1 MEEILVAAG
10 EASGD
15 RAAASAL
22 AELPGVR
29 SYGLGGSALQG
40 LGTELVADL
49 RRTTGMGITEVA
61 TSVPRLLYLL
71 HALEREAIRR
81 RTKVALLVNYSDFN
95 VRLGHRLR
103 KAGVKVLFYGPPQVW
118 AWRSGRAAEVARSAD
133 VVATMLPFEAP
144 LWRAF
149 GVTAKYVGH
158 PSLEHLPMP
167 RDAARAR
174 LDLTDRAFAVGILPG
189 SRREEVTRLL
199 PAMLD
204 GYVVARKEHATVD
217 GRVFLAPSLD
227 ADTTRFLRRE
237 AKLRNVPVVAIDAR
251 EGALPMLSAFD
262 ATFCASGTASLEA
275 AVANAVPVVAYKVS
289 LVTELVGRALLS
301 VDHVALPNLIVG
313 RRAFCE
319 LLQRDVT
326 PRKLYRALREV
337 MRKREHY
344 MDACAE
350 VRARLGEDH
359 RPSSKVAAILAEWLP
374 AAVRSGV
381 LPLPDVGAPLDNAG
395 DPLRTMGE
403 PLPGAG

>member
-22 AELPGVR
+22 AELPAYR
-29 SYGLGGSALQG
+29 SYGLGGQALQG

-49 RRTTGMGITEVA
+49 RQTTGMGITEVA
-61 TSVPRLLYLL
+61 TSVPRLLFLL
-71 HALEREAIRR
+71 HSLEREAIRR

-103 KAGVKVLFYGPPQVW
+103 KHGVKVLFYGPPQVW
-118 AWRSGRAAEVARSAD
+118 AWRSGRAAEVARCAD

-149 GVTAKYVGH
+149 GVTARYVGH

-167 RDAARAR
+167 RDAARTR
-174 LDLTDRAFAVGILPG
+174 LDLTDRAFAIGILPG

-227 ADTTRFLRRE
+227 ADTTRFLRAE
-237 AKLRNVPVVAIDAR
+237 AKKRHVPVVAIDAR

-262 ATFCASGTASLEA
+262 ATLCASGTASLEA
-275 AVANAVPVVAYKVS
+275 AVAGAVPIVAYKVS

-301 VDHVALPNLIVG
+301 VDHVALPNLILG
-313 RRAFCE
+313 RRAFSE

-326 PRKLYRALREV
+326 PYKLYRAVREV
-337 MRKREHY
+337 MRKRESY
-344 MDACAE
+344 LESCAE
-350 VRARLGEDH
+350 VRTRLGENH
-359 RPSSKVAAILAEWLP
+359 RPSEKVAAILSEWLAPEP
-374 AAVRSGV
+374 ALQSC
-381 LPLPDVGAPLDNAG
+381 AP
-395 DPLRTMGE
+395 
-403 PLPGAG
+403 

>member
-22 AELPGVR
+22 AELTARARHLR

-40 LGTELVADL
+40 LGTELIADL
-49 RRTTGMGITEVA
+49 RHTTGMGITEVA
-61 TSVPRLLYLL
+61 TSVPRLLFLL
-71 HALEREAIRR
+71 HSLEREAVRR

-103 KAGVKVLFYGPPQVW
+103 KHGVRVLFYGPPQVW
-118 AWRSGRAAEVARSAD
+118 AWRSSRAAEVAESAD

-158 PSLEHLPMP
+158 PSLEQRPMP

-227 ADTTRFLRRE
+227 ADTTRFLREE
-237 AKLRNVPVVAIDAR
+237 AKKRHVPVVAIDAR

-262 ATFCASGTASLEA
+262 ATLCASGTASLEA
-275 AVANAVPVVAYKVS
+275 AVADAVPVVAYKVS

-301 VDHVALPNLIVG
+301 VDHVALPNLILG
-313 RRAFCE
+313 RRAFTE

-326 PRKLYRALREV
+326 PYKLYRAIREV
-337 MRKREHY
+337 MRKRDDY
-344 MDACAE
+344 LDSCAE
-350 VRARLGEDH
+350 VRTRLGTDH
-359 RPSSKVAAILAEWLP
+359 RPSEKVAGILAEWLEP
-374 AAVRSGV
+374 PVDAAS
-381 LPLPDVGAPLDNAG
+381 
-395 DPLRTMGE
+395 
-403 PLPGAG
+403 

>member
-15 RAAASAL
+15 RAAASVLAL
-22 AELPGVR
+22 LPNYR
-29 SYGLGGSALQG
+29 SYGLGGPALQG

-49 RRTTGMGITEVA
+49 RHTTGMGITEVA
-61 TSVPRLLYLL
+61 TSVPRLLFLL
-71 HALEREAIRR
+71 HTLEREAIRR

-103 KAGVKVLFYGPPQVW
+103 KHGVRVLFYGPPQVW
-118 AWRSGRAAEVARSAD
+118 AWRSGRAAEVAQCAD
-133 VVATMLPFEAP
+133 LVATMLPFEEP

-149 GVTAKYVGH
+149 GVTTKYVGH

-167 RDAARAR
+167 RADARAR
-174 LDLTDRAFAVGILPG
+174 LDLTERAFAVGILPG

-199 PAMLD
+199 PTMLD
-204 GYVVARKEHATVD
+204 AYVVARKEHATVD

-227 ADTTRFLRRE
+227 TDTTRFLREQAR
-237 AKLRNVPVVAIDAR
+237 ARHVPVVAIDAR

-275 AVANAVPVVAYKVS
+275 AIAGAVPIVAYQVS
-289 LVTELVGRALLS
+289 MLTELVGRALLS
-301 VDHVALPNLIVG
+301 VDHVALPNLILG

-337 MRKREHY
+337 MRKRESY
-344 MDACAE
+344 FDACAE
-350 VRARLGEDH
+350 VRRLLGVDH
-359 RPSSKVAAILAEWLP
+359 RPSAKVAALLGDWLRED
-374 AAVRSGV
+374 A
-381 LPLPDVGAPLDNAG
+381 
-395 DPLRTMGE
+395 LR
-403 PLPGAG
+403 GAG

>member
-1 MEEILVAAG
+1 MQEILVAAG

-15 RAAASAL
+15 RAAASTL
-22 AELPGVR
+22 AKLPGYR
-29 SYGLGGSALQG
+29 SYGLGGQALQG

-49 RRTTGMGITEVA
+49 RHTTGMGITEVA
-61 TSVPRLLYLL
+61 TSVPRLLFLL
-71 HALEREAIRR
+71 HSLEREAIRR

-95 VRLGHRLR
+95 VRLGLRLR
-103 KAGVKVLFYGPPQVW
+103 RHGVRVLFYGPPQVW
-118 AWRSGRAAEVARSAD
+118 AWRSGRAAEVAACAD
-133 VVATMLPFEAP
+133 LVATMLPFEAP

-167 RDAARAR
+167 RAEARAR

-204 GYVVARKEHATVD
+204 AYVVARKEHATVD

-227 ADTTRFLRRE
+227 ADTTRFLREQAHARH
-237 AKLRNVPVVAIDAR
+237 VPVIAIDAR

-262 ATFCASGTASLEA
+262 ASFCASGTASLEA
-275 AVANAVPVVAYKVS
+275 AVAGAVPVVAYKVS

-301 VDHVALPNLIVG
+301 VDHVALPNLLLG
-313 RRAFCE
+313 RRAFAE

-326 PRKLYRALREV
+326 PRKLYRAMREV
-337 MRKREHY
+337 MRERESY
-344 MDACAE
+344 LGSCAE
-350 VRARLGEDH
+350 VRALLGEDH
-359 RPSSKVAAILAEWLP
+359 RPSSKVAEILDGWL
-374 AAVRSGV
+374 RQER
-381 LPLPDVGAPLDNAG
+381 AG
-395 DPLRTMGE
+395 
-403 PLPGAG
+403 